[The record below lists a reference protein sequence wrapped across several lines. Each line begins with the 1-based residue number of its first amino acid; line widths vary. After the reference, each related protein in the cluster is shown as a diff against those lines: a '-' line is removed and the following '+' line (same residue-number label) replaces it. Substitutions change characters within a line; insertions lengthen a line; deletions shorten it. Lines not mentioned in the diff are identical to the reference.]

1 MYTED
6 SLNNSGEV
14 EEERA
19 NLLPKKLG
27 KAKMQIITPTKVG
40 RSDAYVKMQLI
51 WKVWFLQ
58 F

>member
-27 KAKMQIITPTKVG
+27 KSEDADHHTYKG
-40 RSDAYVKMQLI
+40 R
-51 WKVWFLQ
+51 
-58 F
+58 